1 VSLLLI
7 IVIMYRPIPLLW
19 NLQLNT
25 NAKISVGFLLS
36 LGVLASLSACIRLRY
51 TVNLTHTDDY
61 LFSVGDVVIWGC
73 EYLPSRH
80 TSARPACVA
89 FTNLQLCIQTPK
101 TV

>member
-1 VSLLLI
+1 
-7 IVIMYRPIPLLW
+7 MYRPIPLLW

-73 EYLPSRH
+73 KYLGPPLRSDR
-80 TSARPACVA
+80 TDGLA
-89 FTNLQLCIQTPK
+89 FTDLQLCIQMPRTA
-101 TV
+101 